1 MKSVMAGNTRFLFE
15 DTPPYDRSLIA
26 VATIMPI
33 MIMSPIFV
41 LMAYTDPTLAAA
53 AAILIVLVPLIVLT
67 IPYGLGVP
75 AHVIVTEKGVLIRH
89 GRLLRI
95 RIPGPSFISADLRPP
110 PWWFNL
116 YYLFAPSQW
125 VHVRKSTGLL
135 KWWYIPA
142 TSGVKLK
149 NLLDSLISS

>member
-1 MKSVMAGNTRFLFE
+1 LSDREHFLFE
-15 DTPPYDRSLIA
+15 DSPPYDKSLIA

-33 MIMSPIFV
+33 VIMTPIFL
-41 LMAYTDPTLAAA
+41 LMAYSDPALTPVALF
-53 AAILIVLVPLIVLT
+53 LTVLVPVIVIL

-75 AHVIVTEKGVLIRH
+75 GYVTVTKSRIVIRH

-95 RIPGPSFISADLRPP
+95 RIPISSIASTNLKPP

-142 TSGVKLK
+142 TSAVRLK
-149 NLLDSLISS
+149 TVLDSLWQTTH

>member
-1 MKSVMAGNTRFLFE
+1 MFE
-15 DTPPYDRSLIA
+15 DSPPYDKSLIA

-33 MIMSPIFV
+33 VIMTPIFL
-41 LMAYTDPTLAAA
+41 LMAYSEPALTAAA
-53 AAILIVLVPLIVLT
+53 LILIVLVPLIVLT
-67 IPYGLGVP
+67 IPYGFGVP
-75 AHVIVTEKGVLIRH
+75 GYVSVSEARIVVRH
-89 GRLLRI
+89 GRVLCI
-95 RIPGPSFISADLRPP
+95 RIPIGSIISTDLRPP

-142 TSGVKLK
+142 TSAARLK
-149 NLLDSLISS
+149 TILDSLWQGTH